1 VSEDL
6 RYRRPVPKLWWLRK
20 RSYFVFV
27 MRELSSL
34 FVAWLV
40 LQLLLLVR
48 AVSRGEAA
56 YADHLDWAASP
67 WVVALDVVA
76 LGFVLIH
83 AVTWFNL
90 TPQAMDLRLAGRPVP
105 PMAVVGAQ
113 WCGLAL
119 VSAVIAWLVLR

>member
-1 VSEDL
+1 
-6 RYRRPVPKLWWLRK
+6 
-20 RSYFVFV
+20 
-27 MRELSSL
+27 
-34 FVAWLV
+34 
-40 LQLLLLVR
+40 
-48 AVSRGEAA
+48 
-56 YADHLDWAASP
+56 
-67 WVVALDVVA
+67 VVA